1 MLINVNKKGYI
12 LYLTINRPEVRN
24 ALSEASLIELKN
36 ILLSIDK
43 DIRCLVI
50 TGEGDKSFCAGA
62 DLKERQNMSEMQTLS
77 FINLINEAFNLL
89 AKLSIPS
96 IAMINGDAFGGGLEL
111 ALCCDFR
118 VAQTKS
124 LLGLTEVSLGII
136 PGAGGTQRLPRL
148 IGLYKAL
155 DMILLAKKISAKEA
169 LDISLINYLCEK
181 EELLAFTSELAIK
194 LSSNAPLAIKAAKQ
208 AIFDGYEKKLLLG
221 LSIENNAYKNILFTH
236 DRKEGLS
243 SFAQKRP
250 PNFIGK

>member
-24 ALSEASLIELKN
+24 ALSIASLIELKN

-43 DIRCLVI
+43 DILCLVI
-50 TGEGDKSFCAGA
+50 TGEGNKSFCAGA

-77 FINLINEAFNLL
+77 FINLINETFNLL

-181 EELLAFTSELAIK
+181 EDLLAFTSELAIK
-194 LSSNAPLAIKAAKQ
+194 LSNNAPLAIKAAKQ
-208 AIFDGYEKKLLLG
+208 AIFDGYENNLLLG

-243 SFAQKRP
+243 SFVQKRP

>member
-62 DLKERQNMSEMQTLS
+62 DLKERQNMSEIQTLS
-77 FINLINEAFNLL
+77 FINLINETFNLL

-96 IAMINGDAFGGGLEL
+96 IAMINGDTFGGGLEL

-208 AIFDGYEKKLLLG
+208 AIFDGYEKNLLLG

-243 SFAQKRP
+243 SFIQKRP